1 MQFIA
6 EVYNPAEYSSYM
18 YKGGFDYLYDKVGLY
33 DTLKYIS
40 QGYKSSSEI
49 TGCWQSIDEK
59 QNHMLNFLENHDE
72 QRVASDFNLGNA
84 FKGIPSLAV
93 SLMLNK
99 APFMLY
105 FGQEVGEAGM
115 LEEGFSGKDG
125 RTSIC
130 GSYW

>member
-1 MQFIA
+1 
-6 EVYNPAEYSSYM
+6 
-18 YKGGFDYLYDKVGLY
+18 
-33 DTLKYIS
+33 
-40 QGYKSSSEI
+40 
-49 TGCWQSIDEK
+49 
-59 QNHMLNFLENHDE
+59 MLNFLENHDE

-105 FGQEVGEAGM
+105 FGQEVGEEGM

-125 RTSIC
+125 RTSIFDWC
-130 GSYW
+130 SAPSVARMLKGKSLESEKALLEYYQKILTFAMGNKAIT